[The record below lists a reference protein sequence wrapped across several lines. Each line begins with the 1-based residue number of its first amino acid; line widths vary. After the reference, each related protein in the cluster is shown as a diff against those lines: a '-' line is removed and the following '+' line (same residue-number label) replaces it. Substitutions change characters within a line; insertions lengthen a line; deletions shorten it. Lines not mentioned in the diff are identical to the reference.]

1 MLNFAF
7 VIKIAGVS
15 RGTIALKV
23 RNYIKFV
30 LIFSE
35 NWFFGEVTSLWEK
48 LSALRIKKVGLGKRQ
63 RLLILLLVWPY
74 REGKS

>member
-15 RGTIALKV
+15 RGAIALKV

-35 NWFFGEVTSLWEK
+35 NWFFREVTSLWEK
-48 LSALRIKKVGLGKRQ
+48 
-63 RLLILLLVWPY
+63 
-74 REGKS
+74 